1 MKTLFASALF
11 ASAVVAGSLAATSP
25 ARAATSLAA
34 LQAGTQAGPHVELV
48 RDGCGPERFRDRFGY
63 CRPYGYRPLPPRCP
77 PYTHPTP
84 YGCRRD

>member
-11 ASAVVAGSLAATSP
+11 ASAVVVGSLAGTGQAL
-25 ARAATSLAA
+25 AAT
-34 LQAGTQAGPHVELV
+34 GFEGPQVSSSNIQLV
-48 RDGCGPERFRDRFGY
+48 RDGCGPGRFRDRAGY
-63 CRPYGYRPLPPRCP
+63 CRRMGYRPPPPRCP

>member
-11 ASAVVAGSLAATSP
+11 ASAVVVGSLASAG
-25 ARAATSLAA
+25 AAQAA
-34 LQAGTQAGPHVELV
+34 AGFEGPQIGASHVQLV
-48 RDGCGPERFRDRFGY
+48 RDGCGPGRFRGPAGY
-63 CRPYGYRPLPPRCP
+63 CRRMGYRPPPPRCP